1 MKPTGI
7 FISKEELERVK
18 TAQSVSGMFLSG
30 GIPMGDPAWEVK
42 LLADKYKPPEGSGL
56 NPQTGEFMLPE

>member
-7 FISKEELERVK
+7 FVTKEELETVK

-30 GIPMGDPAWEVK
+30 GTPMGDPAYEVQK
-42 LLADKYKPPEGSGL
+42 LTEKYQPPEGAGL
-56 NPQTGEFMLPE
+56 NIEDGQFYLP